1 MISRMLIVFIF
12 GLFPLAHASVEFG
25 CPYPSSIKR
34 KAGHFQSDNGYWK
47 SPKVGFPGF
56 LDTFVGAVFIPA
68 EDGERKRGHLEYCT
82 YKAANN
88 QWVNLRFQ
96 APEPLASMS
105 LTDSTHWVLAH
116 GPFDQEIYVCTDS
129 QPDNCSFTL
138 VPPKSW
144 PAG

>member
-1 MISRMLIVFIF
+1 MISRAFILFLLGVFSI
-12 GLFPLAHASVEFG
+12 AHANVEFG

-47 SPKVGFPGF
+47 SPKVEFPGF
-56 LDTFVGAVFIPA
+56 VDTFVGAVFIPP
-68 EDGERKRGHLEYCT
+68 EGGERKRGHLEYCT

-96 APEPLASMS
+96 APEPLSGMS
-105 LTDSTHWVLAH
+105 LTDSTHWMPAR
-116 GPFDQEIYVCTDS
+116 GPFDQEIFVCTDS

-138 VPPKSW
+138 DRPK
-144 PAG
+144 

>member
-34 KAGHFQSDNGYWK
+34 KADHFQSDNGYWK
-47 SPKVGFPGF
+47 SPKVEFPGF

-68 EDGERKRGHLEYCT
+68 EARERKRGHLEYCI

-96 APEPLASMS
+96 APKPRASMS
-105 LTDSTHWVLAH
+105 LTDSTHWEATR
-116 GPFDQEIYVCTDS
+116 GPLEQQIYVCTDS

-138 VPPKSW
+138 DNPKN
-144 PAG
+144 